1 MSVPSNPIALNV
13 EPDNASLFVEWE
25 APVSDGGSPITEY
38 IVKYQRAGDSVWKRF
53 FPSPRLPITDT
64 ILTVTGLING
74 TAYLI
79 KVIAKNAVGISPP
92 SATSAPVKP
101 FGIPDRPTSV
111 VATGGNRSVFVT
123 WVAPVWDGGSPIT
136 DYVVLLGYASGGA
149 FWGEYVTTGP
159 ETSFTIT
166 GDPTYAPNGLTN
178 GTAYVVRVV
187 AGNMRGFSETSA
199 SSAPATATPVTIP
212 GMPTSVV
219 AISGNSQLTVTWVAP
234 VSTGGSPITNYI
246 VRYSNEYDAFSKFTT
261 FVSPSASTALSRT
274 VTGLTNGTVYMVQ
287 VIAKNSVGRG
297 NPSLSST
304 RAMAKPAATVPSMP
318 TNVVATDP
326 NTPNSWLVPALNV
339 TWDMPASD
347 GGSPITNYLVQ
358 YSTDGVTYT
367 NVAFINYRNRQFFNS
382 FVNSKSTTRL
392 RYVTPPF
399 DRIWTQKYTFKV
411 IAVNSLGNSLAS
423 LPSKEAAS
431 LCRFPAS
438 CDR

>member
-1 MSVPSNPIALNV
+1 M
-13 EPDNASLFVEWE
+13 LF
-25 APVSDGGSPITEY
+25 
-38 IVKYQRAGDSVWKRF
+38 
-53 FPSPRLPITDT
+53 
-64 ILTVTGLING
+64 
-74 TAYLI
+74 
-79 KVIAKNAVGISPP
+79 
-92 SATSAPVKP
+92 
-101 FGIPDRPTSV
+101 
-111 VATGGNRSVFVT
+111 RS
-123 WVAPVWDGGSPIT
+123 
-136 DYVVLLGYASGGA
+136 
-149 FWGEYVTTGP
+149 
-159 ETSFTIT
+159 
-166 GDPTYAPNGLTN
+166 
-178 GTAYVVRVV
+178 
-187 AGNMRGFSETSA
+187 
-199 SSAPATATPVTIP
+199 
-212 GMPTSVV
+212 
-219 AISGNSQLTVTWVAP
+219 
-234 VSTGGSPITNYI
+234 
-246 VRYSNEYDAFSKFTT
+246 
-261 FVSPSASTALSRT
+261 LSRT

-367 NVAFINYRNRQFFNS
+367 NVALINYMNRHFFNT

-411 IAVNSLGNSLAS
+411 IAVNALGNSLAS

-438 CDR
+438 CAR